1 MLEHEYQGLFVERIE
16 SFKRKIK
23 SFGFH
28 FASLDIRQD
37 SRIIYGTLNTVFEV
51 QPRLKPDNFDDLQE
65 HEQLE
70 SLLNLRGSIDLS
82 LIRDPI
88 YEDTLKS
95 LIAMKEI
102 QIANGERASHRY
114 IISNCRGA
122 LDVARLIA
130 LFKICGWGDQ
140 DLSVDIVPLFE
151 TISDL
156 RASEHSMQALYESV
170 TYREHLKGRSN
181 KQTVMLGFSDGTK
194 DGGYLMAIW
203 AIYTARN
210 P

>member
-1 MLEHEYQGLFVERIE
+1 M
-16 SFKRKIK
+16 
-23 SFGFH
+23 
-28 FASLDIRQD
+28 
-37 SRIIYGTLNTVFEV
+37 
-51 QPRLKPDNFDDLQE
+51 
-65 HEQLE
+65 
-70 SLLNLRGSIDLS
+70 DLS

-95 LIAMKEI
+95 LIVMKEI

-130 LFKICGWGDQ
+130 LFNICGWDDQ

-156 RASEHSMQALYESV
+156 RASDHSMQALYESV

-181 KQTVMLGFSDGTK
+181 KQFNLPF
-194 DGGYLMAIW
+194 I
-203 AIYTARN
+203 
-210 P
+210 